1 MFRRVA
7 GVALIVA
14 ANAILGAVASAE
26 DARVARGRYL
36 VTVISCGDCHT
47 NGALAGEPDTEHPLG
62 GSDIGFYI
70 PNLGY
75 FYGPNLTPD
84 RETGLGGW
92 NAEQIAT
99 AITTGV
105 RPDGR
110 VLAPVMPWH
119 SFSHLTREDAMA
131 IALYLKSL
139 PAVKHKSPGPFGPS
153 DKPSSPYMALTMPP
167 S

>member
-1 MFRRVA
+1 MHGSLRRRARAVAGREWERLLEARRVDFA
-7 GVALIVA
+7 KQFADELA
-14 ANAILGAVASAE
+14 AAA
-26 DARVARGRYL
+26 DAQFVEYR
-36 VTVISCGDCHT
+36 
-47 NGALAGEPDTEHPLG
+47 
-62 GSDIGFYI
+62 
-70 PNLGY
+70 
-75 FYGPNLTPD
+75 
-84 RETGLGGW
+84 REMLLHGIW
-92 NAEQIAT
+92 RDSESSRAEQIAT